1 MIDQE
6 LKDLV
11 ASLAVFQVKTDEQMK
26 KTSKELKNQ
35 TKHLTKGWKN

>member
-11 ASLAVFQVKTDEQMK
+11 VSLAIESKKTDEQMK
-26 KTSKELKNQ
+26 KIYLQSF
-35 TKHLTKGWKN
+35 